1 VIPIQTGTGSGPV
14 VQSIVPIETDTGS
27 GPVVPVSPAEGGQGG
42 GGEVTGGG
50 KGTGG
55 RSECAAKT
63 RKRSR
68 IL

>member
-1 VIPIQTGTGSGPV
+1 MIPIGTDTGTG
-14 VQSIVPIETDTGS
+14 VQSIVPIETGTAS
-27 GPVVPVSPAEGGQGG
+27 GPVVPVSPAEGGEGG
-42 GGEVTGGG
+42 GGEGTRSG

>member
-1 VIPIQTGTGSGPV
+1 MIPIETGTGTG
-14 VQSIVPIETDTGS
+14 VQSVVPIETGTAS
-27 GPVVPVSPAEGGQGG
+27 GPVVPVSPAEGGEGG
-42 GGEVTGGG
+42 GGE
-50 KGTGG
+50 GTGG